1 MRKLDGKFHLEGEKI
16 IKTSNGEELDLERE
30 PVILIR
36 ARDRLALPLLRI
48 YRELSLVDNC
58 TQYHLQGISKCL
70 SDFATFRVNNP
81 DKIKQPGITK
91 GL

>member
-58 TQYHLQGISKCL
+58 NQYHLQGISKCITK
-70 SDFATFRVNNP
+70 FANFIINNP